1 MTTQVICIPNSDGT
15 FNSQLHCEND
25 INDASVLPPPPV
37 EQDGDIANYAYIW
50 FNKSKP
56 LETIIQAEKNFI
68 HETITKGTFPTYLNL
83 KAYTYAE
90 KMELFA
96 NEITFVKKQ
105 FSKKGFSHIT
115 ILQIPRI
122 LYDLFNLLFYYYKYP
137 NGYKFTGILIP
148 YSCRSINDKIDKI
161 EDYIYYTNKIIE
173 KCKDNIFELNNR
185 IITFLN
191 AYKFLDPINIVKNYD
206 KILNL
211 IISKINVIPVTSRKH
226 ESPRIDT
233 DVRIKIFH
241 EILDFEKKSASESI
255 LLYRG
260 ADFTK
265 DSTIENKDGKQYPCS
280 LSINL
285 SILSGFIGD
294 VEACTMHY
302 MTDPSVEK
310 KYGKNDKIKY
320 TIKKFMFGDGSKED
334 SLFFIPPIPP
344 YLQLYCEGEL
354 WHPRTKIG
362 NNSPVMTEGIHPKG
376 LYCSGYDFSKK
387 FTYLQSNKTMAELE
401 TMYQSYKEGNIATWR
416 KYIKYKTK
424 YLELKNQLGK

>member
-1 MTTQVICIPNSDGT
+1 MTTQVICIPNSEGT
-15 FNSQLHCEND
+15 FDSQLHCKND
-25 INDASVLPPPPV
+25 IKDASVLPPPPV
-37 EQDGDIANYAYIW
+37 EQDADIANYAYIW

-161 EDYIYYTNKIIE
+161 EDYIHYTNKIIE

-211 IISKINVIPVTSRKH
+211 IMSKINVIPVTSRKH

-265 DSTIENKDGKQYPCS
+265 DSTIEKKDGKQYPCS

-294 VEACTMHY
+294 YSACTINY
-302 MTDPSVEK
+302 MTCMWE
-310 KYGKNDKIKY
+310 GLTLTGDKIKY

-344 YLQLYCEGEL
+344 YLQLYCYGEL

-362 NNSPVMTEGIHPKG
+362 YNSPPTVTGGHPKG
-376 LYCSGYDFSKK
+376 LGCYDIDITKEFI
-387 FTYLQSNKTMAELE
+387 YLKSDKTMQELE
-401 TMYQSYKEGNIATWR
+401 EIYQSYKGANRIATWI

-424 YLELKNQLGK
+424 YLELKNQLDK